1 MNLRLYTEFGTLK
14 RVIMHRPGWE
24 IERLTPQN
32 TSELLFEDVPFLESM
47 QKEHDEYTNLIKN
60 VTDAKVYRLRQLLL
74 DILVDQNLK
83 NSILKDALAQAGQ
96 QEISEDIISTYSTAE
111 IINLLISGLRINEIK
126 KKIPNFKNSK
136 LKDHDYLIYPSPN
149 LYFMRD
155 PAAVIQN
162 GVISSNMKY
171 SGRQFES
178 HILKLIFTNHPEFKN
193 NFNEIFPGDSDSSS
207 CPTIEGGDVI
217 VISPKVLAIGCS
229 ERTESRAI
237 QNVAKNVLAEKTVER
252 VYEVKLPSKR
262 NFMHLDTVFSII
274 DENLIVT
281 YPEAMDTLLETFVYR
296 LDSVTDNNEIKIHRE
311 SIKKSLISIL
321 ALEIPHL
328 EVVKTGY
335 GHPDFASRE
344 QWYDGANVFAIGPRR
359 VISYDRNR
367 LTNRALR
374 DNGVEVLEINSSEL
388 SRGLGGP
395 RCMAMPIERKII

>member
-83 NSILKDALAQAGQ
+83 NTILKDALAQAGQ

-126 KKIPNFKNSK
+126 RKIPNFKNSK
-136 LKDHDYLIYPSPN
+136 FEDHDYLIYPSPN

-321 ALEIPHL
+321 QLEIPHL